1 MIFGIL
7 LSVKTTNRNQVEI
20 LVINVRLCTGRLV
33 INLAKKPK
41 KNGYKSAAAILKES
55 YGRARKS

>member
-20 LVINVRLCTGRLV
+20 VVINVRLCTGRLM
-33 INLAKKPK
+33 ISPAKKTK